1 MLRDCILIN
10 VVILTHRYFHNGG
23 ENVFETVSS
32 GECGQATAS
41 CRSFFA
47 AAAQD
52 KLDSMHTLVR
62 VRLLCESID
71 ATDLEAVRNIL
82 RVKRT
87 VVIGLREGVSFRVI
101 RVVELDVIDVGSTGA
116 RISSGRDFR
125 DSQVLHVVS
134 DQRIFSRVA
143 SIKDVSLDAIFEDEL
158 NATERAISFAGFN
171 LLQFDWL
178 ELIFSF

>member
-1 MLRDCILIN
+1 
-10 VVILTHRYFHNGG
+10 
-23 ENVFETVSS
+23 
-32 GECGQATAS
+32 
-41 CRSFFA
+41 
-47 AAAQD
+47 
-52 KLDSMHTLVR
+52 MHTLVR

-116 RISSGRDFR
+116 RIGSNRDFL
-125 DSQVLHVVS
+125 DWQVLNVVS
-134 DQRIFSRVA
+134 DQRIFRRVA
-143 SIKDVSLDAIFEDEL
+143 SIIDISLGPIFEDEL

-171 LLQFDWL
+171 LLQN
-178 ELIFSF
+178 ELFFSA

>member
-1 MLRDCILIN
+1 
-10 VVILTHRYFHNGG
+10 
-23 ENVFETVSS
+23 
-32 GECGQATAS
+32 
-41 CRSFFA
+41 
-47 AAAQD
+47 
-52 KLDSMHTLVR
+52 MHTLVR

-116 RISSGRDFR
+116 RIGSNRDFL
-125 DSQVLHVVS
+125 DWQVLNVVS
-134 DQRIFSRVA
+134 DQRIFRRVA
-143 SIKDVSLDAIFEDEL
+143 SIIDISLGPIFEDEL

-171 LLQFDWL
+171 LLQY
-178 ELIFSF
+178 ELFFSA

>member
-1 MLRDCILIN
+1 
-10 VVILTHRYFHNGG
+10 
-23 ENVFETVSS
+23 
-32 GECGQATAS
+32 
-41 CRSFFA
+41 
-47 AAAQD
+47 
-52 KLDSMHTLVR
+52 MHTLVR

-71 ATDLEAVRNIL
+71 ATDLEAVRYL
-82 RVKRT
+82 LGVHRT
-87 VVIGLREGVSFRVI
+87 IVTRLCEDFSFRVI